1 MKRKIIVACGG
12 AVATSTMAAEEI
24 KELCQSHNILVELI
38 QCRVNEI
45 ETYMDGVHLIC
56 TTARVDRSFGNI
68 PLVHGMPFVS
78 GVGIEALQNKILT
91 ILQGGPMFS
100 EVMRYILDLGP
111 TVMLPI
117 VIIIFSKILG
127 MKAGD
132 CFKAGLHIGIG
143 FVGIGLV
150 IGLMLDSIGPAAKA
164 MAENFDLNLHV
175 VDVGWPGSSPM
186 TWASQIA
193 LVAIPIAIL
202 VNVAMLLTRM
212 TRVVNV
218 DIWNIWHMTFTGA
231 LLHLATG
238 SWMIGMAGVVIHA
251 AFVYKLGDWFARDT
265 RNFFELEGIAIPH
278 GTSAYMGPIAVL
290 VDAIIEKIPG
300 VNRIKFSADDI
311 QRKFGPFG
319 EPVTVGFVMGLI
331 IGILA
336 GYDVKGVLQLAVKTA
351 AVMLLMPRVIKPIM
365 DGLTPIAKQARSR
378 LQAKF
383 GGQEFLIGL
392 DPALLLGH
400 TAVVSASL
408 IFIPLTILIAV
419 CVPGNQVLPFGDLA
433 TIGFFVAMAVAVHR
447 GNLFRTL
454 ISGVIIMSITLWI
467 ATQTIG
473 LHTQLAANAGA
484 LKAGGMVASM
494 DQGGSPITWLL
505 IQVFS
510 PQNIPGFIIIGTIYL
525 TGIFMT
531 WRRARGFIK
540 QEKAVLAE

>member
-24 KELCQSHNILVELI
+24 KELCQSHNIPVELI

-510 PQNIPGFIIIGTIYL
+510 PQNIPGFIIIGVIYL

-531 WRRARGFIK
+531 WRRARGFTK

>member
-1 MKRKIIVACGG
+1 
-12 AVATSTMAAEEI
+12 
-24 KELCQSHNILVELI
+24 
-38 QCRVNEI
+38 
-45 ETYMDGVHLIC
+45 
-56 TTARVDRSFGNI
+56 
-68 PLVHGMPFVS
+68 
-78 GVGIEALQNKILT
+78 
-91 ILQGGPMFS
+91 
-100 EVMRYILDLGP
+100 
-111 TVMLPI
+111 
-117 VIIIFSKILG
+117 
-127 MKAGD
+127 
-132 CFKAGLHIGIG
+132 
-143 FVGIGLV
+143 
-150 IGLMLDSIGPAAKA
+150 
-164 MAENFDLNLHV
+164 
-175 VDVGWPGSSPM
+175 
-186 TWASQIA
+186 
-193 LVAIPIAIL
+193 
-202 VNVAMLLTRM
+202 
-212 TRVVNV
+212 
-218 DIWNIWHMTFTGA
+218 
-231 LLHLATG
+231 
-238 SWMIGMAGVVIHA
+238 
-251 AFVYKLGDWFARDT
+251 
-265 RNFFELEGIAIPH
+265 
-278 GTSAYMGPIAVL
+278 
-290 VDAIIEKIPG
+290 
-300 VNRIKFSADDI
+300 
-311 QRKFGPFG
+311 
-319 EPVTVGFVMGLI
+319 
-331 IGILA
+331 
-336 GYDVKGVLQLAVKTA
+336 
-351 AVMLLMPRVIKPIM
+351 MPRVIKPIM

-510 PQNIPGFIIIGTIYL
+510 PQNIPGFIIIGAIYL
-525 TGIFMT
+525 TGIFIT

>member
-1 MKRKIIVACGG
+1 
-12 AVATSTMAAEEI
+12 
-24 KELCQSHNILVELI
+24 
-38 QCRVNEI
+38 
-45 ETYMDGVHLIC
+45 
-56 TTARVDRSFGNI
+56 
-68 PLVHGMPFVS
+68 
-78 GVGIEALQNKILT
+78 
-91 ILQGGPMFS
+91 MFS

-111 TVMLPI
+111 TVMLPV

-164 MAENFDLNLHV
+164 MAENFDLNLHA

-238 SWMIGMAGVVIHA
+238 SWMIEMAGVVIHA
-251 AFVYKLGDWFARDT
+251 AFVYKL
-265 RNFFELEGIAIPH
+265 
-278 GTSAYMGPIAVL
+278 
-290 VDAIIEKIPG
+290 
-300 VNRIKFSADDI
+300 
-311 QRKFGPFG
+311 
-319 EPVTVGFVMGLI
+319 
-331 IGILA
+331 
-336 GYDVKGVLQLAVKTA
+336 
-351 AVMLLMPRVIKPIM
+351 
-365 DGLTPIAKQARSR
+365 
-378 LQAKF
+378 

-510 PQNIPGFIIIGTIYL
+510 PQNIPGFIIIGAIYL

-540 QEKAVLAE
+540 QEKTVLAE

>member
-24 KELCQSHNILVELI
+24 KELCQNHSIPVELI

-56 TTARVDRSFGNI
+56 TTAKVDRSFGDI
-68 PLVHGMPFVS
+68 PLVHGMPFIS

-510 PQNIPGFIIIGTIYL
+510 TQNIPGFIIIGAIYL

-540 QEKAVLAE
+540 QEKTVLAE